1 MKEKILEKVS
11 EELFLLLLR
20 LKNVKVCSINTLLL
34 INESLKMIKSM
45 ENSSDDREI
54 KNFDFISNK
63 NDIRDENFNKVFTI
77 YNRLLWIKDNYV
89 NAGY

>member
-20 LKNVKVCSINTLLL
+20 LRDVRVCSINTLLL
-34 INESLKMIKSM
+34 INESLKMIKSI
-45 ENSSDDREI
+45 ENASDNLERE
-54 KNFDFISNK
+54 KFDFAINK
-63 NDIRDENFNKVFTI
+63 NDISDENFNKVFTI
-77 YNRLLWIKDNYV
+77 YNRLLWIKGNYV